1 MPDVFVV
8 SEEYDGERLDKYL
21 SLVNETL
28 SRSFLQKLIKDGEVL
43 VNGRVPK
50 ASLKLSENDSI
61 CLNVPQTIVPDILPE
76 PIDIDIIYEDDDVI
90 LVNKPKGMVV
100 HPGAGHF
107 SGTLVNALMYHCGSS
122 LSGINGI
129 ARPGIVHRID
139 KDTTGIIIACK
150 NDRSHRLIA
159 QQLKDHTV
167 TRRYYA
173 ICHGNIKEDELTI
186 DAPLGRHPVD
196 RKKVAIVRDGRN
208 AVTHVK
214 VLERY
219 GTYTF
224 IECRLETGRMHQIRV
239 HLASKGHPLLGDEVY
254 GPADNR
260 YRTTGQTLHAYVLGF
275 IHPTTG
281 EYMEFQAELPG
292 YFRALLERFRQRKL

>member
-107 SGTLVNALMYHCGSS
+107 SGTLVNALMYHCGST

-219 GTYTF
+219 GSYTF

-260 YRTTGQTLHAYVLGF
+260 YRITGQTLHAYVLGF

-292 YFRALLERFRQRKL
+292 YFRALLERFRQGKL

>member
-196 RKKVAIVRDGRN
+196 RKKVAIVKDGRN

-219 GTYTF
+219 GSYTF

-260 YRTTGQTLHAYVLGF
+260 FRITGQTLHAYVLGF

-292 YFRALLERFRQRKL
+292 YFRALLERFRQGKL

>member
-122 LSGINGI
+122 LSGIIGI

-219 GTYTF
+219 GSYTF

-260 YRTTGQTLHAYVLGF
+260 YRITGQTLHAYVLGF

-292 YFRALLERFRQRKL
+292 YFRALLERFRHGKL

>member
-90 LVNKPKGMVV
+90 LVKKPKGMVV

-129 ARPGIVHRID
+129 ARPGIVHRTD

-219 GTYTF
+219 GSYTF

-260 YRTTGQTLHAYVLGF
+260 YRITGQTLHAYVLGF

-292 YFRALLERFRQRKL
+292 YFRALLERFRQGKL